1 MSAACEPPDPE
12 VARQRAVL
20 DRFARAVVERRMA
33 TPAMLFFESVQ
44 PLSFVAGQA
53 LAFLHPMVS
62 VLLDAPDYEVFLEAI
77 EDRENLRWLVDR
89 LEALEEERLNDRQ
102 TQHER

>member
-1 MSAACEPPDPE
+1 MSGASDPPDPE
-12 VARQRAVL
+12 VARQREVL
-20 DRFARAVVERRMA
+20 ERFARAVVDRRMA
-33 TPAMLFFESVQ
+33 TPAIFFFESVQ

-62 VLLDAPDYEVFLEAI
+62 VLLDAPDYEVFREAI

-89 LEALEEERLNDRQ
+89 LEALEAERLA
-102 TQHER
+102 ERET